1 MSKFCG
7 KRSLCPVGKEH
18 AEACARAERETW
30 GGSASHRAARAAWRA
45 HSAVCKAP
53 GPRTERPLN
62 TALLLIAVAGRG
74 ELL

>member
-7 KRSLCPVGKEH
+7 KRSLCPVGREH
-18 AEACARAERETW
+18 AEAC
-30 GGSASHRAARAAWRA
+30 ARAAWRA
-45 HSAVCKAP
+45 HSAACKAP
-53 GPRTERPLN
+53 DPSPERPLN